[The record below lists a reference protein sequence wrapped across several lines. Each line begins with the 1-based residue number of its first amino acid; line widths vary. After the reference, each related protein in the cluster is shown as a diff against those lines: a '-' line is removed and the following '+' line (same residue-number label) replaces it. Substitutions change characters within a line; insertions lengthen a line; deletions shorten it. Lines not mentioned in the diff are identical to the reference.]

1 MGIRTQMRSLQY
13 GQYERWEEIATR
25 THTQATHEPIQW
37 QMALTNTIKTNSVG
51 VCRTL
56 SLHMSKNVF
65 TMFCV
70 MFGDTVLSLLLRIH
84 LEKSCVRYPLLLLL
98 LLLYVCFGYFCLSV
112 LVSRHFTYIFIRCSC
127 SCSCSI
133 SMCRLVL
140 AFFLIPHLQLGI
152 FLCPYNDCVVHA
164 SLFLFMRV
172 HISVILCD
180 YIFHY
185 IRAFFPFTCCI
196 CIFCS

>member
-1 MGIRTQMRSLQY
+1 MS
-13 GQYERWEEIATR
+13 
-25 THTQATHEPIQW
+25 H
-37 QMALTNTIKTNSVG
+37 S
-51 VCRTL
+51 L

-65 TMFCV
+65 AMFCV
-70 MFGDTVLSLLLRIH
+70 MFGDTVLSLCCAYIWKNLACGLLCCCCCCC
-84 LEKSCVRYPLLLLL
+84 SMCVLFAIRLLLSFNASITAFYIHFYSVLL
-98 LLLYVCFGYFCLSV
+98 LLLYLYV
-112 LVSRHFTYIFIRCSC
+112 L
-127 SCSCSI
+127 
-133 SMCRLVL
+133 LVL
-140 AFFLIPHLQLGI
+140 ASFLIPYLQLGL

-164 SLFLFMRV
+164 LLFLFMRV